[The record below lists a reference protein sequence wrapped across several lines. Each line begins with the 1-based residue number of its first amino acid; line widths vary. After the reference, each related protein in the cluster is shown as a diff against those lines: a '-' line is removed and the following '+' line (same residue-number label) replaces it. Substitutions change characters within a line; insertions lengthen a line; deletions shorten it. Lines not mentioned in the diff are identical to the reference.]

1 MKNFFTAMLKCKDE
15 IYLKRN
21 RQSADIYLKVQ
32 SFVESG
38 CYSTCKKAGEI
49 AKLTLKG
56 FDARELAEHFG
67 RAYDTIRTEKRSIS
81 MSLWALF
88 PSDFFEKLINYQE
101 NKQYIDDCIYVL
113 DTFEIKADD
122 VLFFDVVKDIGV
134 SDCSGQSYNYSEL
147 QNELDFLSRY
157 SRLFYESDKGTVDSN
172 KLQYLIGVL
181 NSTNKNT
188 SLRAKVLGKLIGE
201 CK

>member
-1 MKNFFTAMLKCKDE
+1 MLKCKDE
-15 IYLKRN
+15 IYNKRN

-38 CYSTCKKAGEI
+38 CYSSCKKANEI

-56 FDARELAEHFG
+56 YNAHDLAQHFG

-81 MSLWALF
+81 MSLWEIF
-88 PSDFFEKLINYQE
+88 PSDFFEKLVNYQE
-101 NKQYIDDCIYVL
+101 NKKYIDDCIFIL

-122 VLFFDVVKDIGV
+122 VVFFDVVKDIGV
-134 SDCSGQSYNYSEL
+134 SDYNSRSYEIEEL

-157 SRLFYESDKGTVDSN
+157 SRLFYESDKSTVDVG
-172 KLQYLIGVL
+172 KLQYLIKVL
-181 NSTNKNT
+181 NSTNVN
-188 SLRAKVLGKLIGE
+188 SGLRADILRKLIGE